1 MKKMFVIINAVV
13 VTAMLSLSLMANPQN
28 NQRISPKPPVLT
40 VGQKVMLACKNPGSH
55 QDVSKDPT
63 ITNTTSKTIKKGAKV
78 NWTASD
84 GDKGVI
90 TLDKDM
96 APNATVTVLGN
107 PGQNYSCQAWT
118 LQ

>member
-13 VTAMLSLSLMANPQN
+13 VTGVLSLSLMANPQN
-28 NQRISPKPPVLT
+28 NNVRVNPKPVLT
-40 VGQKVMLACKNPGSH
+40 VGQKVMLPCKNPGSH
-55 QDVSKDPT
+55 QDVSKNPT
-63 ITNTTSKTIKKGAKV
+63 ITNTTGKTIKKGAKV

-84 GDKGVI
+84 NDKGVI

-96 APNATVTVLGN
+96 APNGTITALGN
-107 PGQNYSCQAWT
+107 AGQNYTCQAWT